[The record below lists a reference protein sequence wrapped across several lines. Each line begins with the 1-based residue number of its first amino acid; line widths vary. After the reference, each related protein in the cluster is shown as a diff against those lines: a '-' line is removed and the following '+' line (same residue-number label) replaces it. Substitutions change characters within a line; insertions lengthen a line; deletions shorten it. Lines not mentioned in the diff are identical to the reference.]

1 MKILRQHTDLNSV
14 SPSDFNLQTMD
25 QLVNLAIHSLM
36 SGNNF
41 QTIEQNF
48 FLDPGVVQRIL
59 IKFCLA
65 VFQLKNK
72 FIQWPGRGGIERHCH
87 QFERMTKFGNYD
99 FYNVFGIMATK
110 DFYIKPPLKNNF
122 QIQTATESYT
132 PVKLQCCCNAN
143 GLLFSCFIFF
153 PKKESDTK
161 NSSVFE
167 VNPVKWALENMK
179 SKEAYIV
186 ADQSMSLCP
195 ILLTPHEKIIAHSEQ
210 HNRALESKRKIIDKV
225 FDKIC
230 SRFPILDHIE
240 VGTNQNISHL
250 IETVCILHNF
260 FVMNND
266 QRYTR

>member
-1 MKILRQHTDLNSV
+1 
-14 SPSDFNLQTMD
+14 MD

-59 IKFCLA
+59 IEFCKA
-65 VFQLKNK
+65 VSQLKDK

-87 QFERMTKFGNYD
+87 QFERMTEFGSYD
-99 FYNVFGIMATK
+99 FYNVFGAMATK
-110 DFYIKPPLKNNF
+110 NVCIKPPLRNYF
-122 QIQTATESYT
+122 QVKMANESYT
-132 PVKLQCCCNAN
+132 PIKLQCCCNAN
-143 GLLFSCFIFF
+143 GLLFSIFILF

-161 NSSVFE
+161 NSRVFE
-167 VNPVKWALENMK
+167 ASPTKMALKNMK

-195 ILLTPHEKIIAHSEQ
+195 ILMTPHDKIIAHSEQ

-225 FDKIC
+225 FDKIYFK
-230 SRFPILDHIE
+230 FPILSHIE
-240 VGTNQNISHL
+240 VRSNQTISCL
-250 IETVCILHNF
+250 IETICILHNF
-260 FVMNND
+260 FVMNHD
-266 QRYTR
+266 QGYTQ

>member
-1 MKILRQHTDLNSV
+1 MKILEQHSNLNSIP
-14 SPSDFNLQTMD
+14 PSDFNLD

-36 SGNNF
+36 SGNDF

-59 IKFCLA
+59 IEFCQA
-65 VFQLKNK
+65 VCQLKDK

-87 QFERMTKFGNYD
+87 QFDRLTEFGCYD
-99 FYNVFGIMATK
+99 FYNVFGAMATK
-110 DFYIKPPLKNNF
+110 DFCIKPPLRNSFQVQTTNN
-122 QIQTATESYT
+122 ESYT

-143 GLLFSCFIFF
+143 GLLFSSFILF
-153 PKKESDTK
+153 PEKESDTK

-167 VNPVKWALENMK
+167 ASPSKVALAKMK

-195 ILLTPHEKIIAHSEQ
+195 LLMTPHDKIIAHSEQ

-230 SRFPILDHIE
+230 SRFPILGHIE
-240 VGTNQNISHL
+240 VRTNQTISCL
-250 IETVCILHNF
+250 IETICILHNF
-260 FVMNND
+260 FVMNHD
-266 QRYTR
+266 QKYSR